1 MDELF
6 STLIQENP
14 TGSSSQMNYN
24 HFHDVLDEEITQE
37 DAWVIINKYFETKG
51 LVRQQ
56 LDSFDEFLQNSIQE
70 LIDDAGEVRI
80 IPEDQFLS
88 DKQVDKV
95 TDFAAF
101 PLLLLFSL
109 FLFMLFP
116 FHLSLSPLPPFFF
129 PRAFLFSTLFSFT
142 PHFPALTPPPA
153 FPSWPLTV
161 FVHR

>member
-6 STLIQENP
+6 SNFSNHQTNL
-14 TGSSSQMNYN
+14 SVNYH
-24 HFHDVLDEEITQE
+24 HFNDVLDEEITQE

-70 LIDDAGEVRI
+70 LIDDAGEVKI

-95 TDFAAF
+95 
-101 PLLLLFSL
+101 SK
-109 FLFMLFP
+109 FLNFYVELIVFC
-116 FHLSLSPLPPFFF
+116 SI
-129 PRAFLFSTLFSFT
+129 FT
-142 PHFPALTPPPA
+142 
-153 FPSWPLTV
+153 S
-161 FVHR
+161 